1 MRGRCD
7 DSDWLMFPCNSKID
21 IEMHKKRWLTIN
33 NAYYIYFYDDYF
45 RQKCKHTLT
54 TLASLI
60 I

>member
-7 DSDWLMFPCNSKID
+7 DSDCLMFPCNSKID

-45 RQKCKHTLT
+45 RQKM
-54 TLASLI
+54 
-60 I
+60 